1 MSKIALALVAGVAC
15 GMSQAGTIIMSQ
27 SPYGAPA
34 SGEFNA
40 TYSNLGVTPLSIN
53 GGGVFFET
61 FCLEKN
67 EYFNYGQAY
76 NVTIDTYA
84 DAGGISGQVGSVDP
98 LDERTAYLYY
108 AFITGTLTGYDYAN
122 AFNLRQ
128 TQGLALQNA
137 IWFLEG
143 ETNTLDSVEAIN
155 FFNFSAGG
163 IGQGI
168 GNVRVANLYDDSG
181 AKVQSQIIAIPTPG
195 ALAGLAMAGVFAGR
209 RRR

>member
-1 MSKIALALVAGVAC
+1 MNKIALALVAGIAC
-15 GMSQAGTIIMSQ
+15 GTSQAGTIIMAQ
-27 SPYGAPA
+27 SVYGAPA

-40 TYSNLGVTPLSIN
+40 FHSGLAVSPLSIN
-53 GGGVFFET
+53 GGGTYFET

-67 EYFNYGQAY
+67 EFFNYGQAY
-76 NVTIDTYA
+76 NVTIDTFA

-108 AFITGTLTGYDYAN
+108 AFITGTLAGYDYSN

-128 TQGLALQNA
+128 SQGLALQNA

-143 ETNTLDSVEAIN
+143 ETNTLDTLDAIN

-168 GNVRVANLYDDSG
+168 GNVRVANLYDDAG

-195 ALAGLAMAGVFAGR
+195 ALAGLAMAGIFAGR

>member
-1 MSKIALALVAGVAC
+1 MNKIALALVAGVAC

-122 AFNLRQ
+122 TLNLRQ

>member
-108 AFITGTLTGYDYAN
+108 AFITGGLTGYDYTN

-137 IWFLEG
+137 IWYLEG